1 MVTDRRRHN
10 KGTGRGRLSAGLLAL
25 TALIG
30 WSSPASAEFRV
41 CNKTKYLVNVAVGY
55 QGDRDFQTEGWWS
68 VTAASCVSPIKGA
81 LKNRFIYLYATDIDS
96 NEIMQGTVSMCI
108 DKRRFLI
115 TGITDCWR
123 RGLLAVNFVEIDTLS
138 APSWT
143 TILGEPGGRP

>member
-1 MVTDRRRHN
+1 MVTQRLDDRI
-10 KGTGRGRLSAGLLAL
+10 GSARWACFVALAGVIPL
-25 TALIG
+25 MG

-68 VTAASCVSPIKGA
+68 VTAASCISPIKGA

-143 TILGEPGGRP
+143 TILGEPGRGP